1 MWTSLKGKTFALQKN
16 MKIESIQWEKIS
28 VNNIYNQGLVSRIH
42 KEFLKF
48 LQLKKCNQIEN
59 AQ

>member
-16 MKIESIQWEKIS
+16 MKTESIQWEKIS

-42 KEFLKF
+42 KQFLKF

-59 AQ
+59 VQ